1 MKLKNKI
8 SRIDKRLIEEFQNWI
23 LSSCS
28 ADTVRSY
35 GATLSAYCL
44 GKKTETINRKDF
56 FVELAELLRRKG
68 ATLGTISRH
77 TFAVKKFLNF
87 LNEKYDMPVINLSVI
102 KCRKAPAHNPTYL
115 EKHEIDA
122 IRSLPIRTI
131 RELRDR
137 TLFEF
142 LLYTGCRI
150 SEALGIDPAKIDFN
164 QGEVEVLGKG
174 NKKRIVFLNDS
185 KDWILKYLNDRG
197 DKNPK
202 HLFLNQYGGKLTRC
216 YGTVA
221 IRELG
226 KRAELTKKIHPHIL
240 QHTFGT
246 YAIWSGTDPRT
257 VQEMMGHD
265 DLETTLKY
273 YSAVTQ
279 DRMREAN
286 VKLGDFIASPQ
297 PIVLPRQSNVV
308 YSLHR

>member
-1 MKLKNKI
+1 MAVKNKTLKI
-8 SRIDKRLIEEFQNWI
+8 NIALIKEFQNWI

-28 ADTVRSY
+28 SDTVRSY

-44 GKKTETINRKDF
+44 NKKTDRINRKDF
-56 FVELAELLRRKG
+56 FVELSELLRRKK

-87 LNEKYDMPVINLSVI
+87 LNEKYDMPIINLAVI
-102 KCRKAPAHNPTYL
+102 KCRKAPVRNPTYL
-115 EKHEIDA
+115 EKHEIAA
-122 IRSLPIRTI
+122 IRSVPIRNI
-131 RELRDR
+131 FELRDR

-150 SEALGIDPAKIDFN
+150 SEALGIDTTNIDFDK
-164 QGEVEVLGKG
+164 GEVEVLGKG
-174 NKKRIVFLNDS
+174 GKKRIV
-185 KDWILKYLNDRG
+185 YLNNSKEWVVEYLKKRNMDS
-197 DKNPK
+197 K

-221 IRELG
+221 IRNLG
-226 KRAELTKKIHPHIL
+226 KKAELVKRIHPHIL
-240 QHTFGT
+240 RHTFGT
-246 YAIWSGTDPRT
+246 YLIWAGVDPRT

-279 DRMREAN
+279 ERMRQAN
-286 VKLGDFIASPQ
+286 TDFGNFIGNPQ
-297 PIVLPRQSNVV
+297 VALFQKKDVV
-308 YSLHR
+308 YSP